1 MNGIFDSHAHY
12 DDERFDADRDE
23 LLESIHRE
31 GVEYIMTIG
40 ADLPTSYAAREL
52 AERYDFVYFAA
63 GIHPEQAGDAPENY
77 LEELKALA
85 AHPKCRAIGE
95 IGLDYY
101 WAENPPKERQMELFR
116 QQVLLAK
123 ELGLPVII
131 HDREA
136 HADTLALL
144 RELHPAGVLH
154 CFSGSVE
161 MAKEVA
167 ALGMYLGFTGA
178 ITFKNARKAPQAA
191 AAVPADRLLIETDC
205 PYMAPEP
212 YRGKRCDSS
221 MLPRV
226 APELSQATY
235 WYYKNAHTIDQKW
248 SVRACGVRQRHIDQ
262 AQSVN
267 LYITNEYTLRQ
278 VLELYVLAWEC
289 GVKTVYYVRS
299 KSLEVEECE
308 SCSS

>member
-12 DDERFDADRDE
+12 DDERFDADRDA
-23 LLESIHRE
+23 LLERIHRE

-52 AERYDFVYFAA
+52 AEQYDFVFFAA

-131 HDREA
+131 HDAAGAAPGRG
-136 HADTLALL
+136 TAL
-144 RELHPAGVLH
+144 
-154 CFSGSVE
+154 F
-161 MAKEVA
+161 
-167 ALGMYLGFTGA
+167 F
-178 ITFKNARKAPQAA
+178 
-191 AAVPADRLLIETDC
+191 
-205 PYMAPEP
+205 
-212 YRGKRCDSS
+212 
-221 MLPRV
+221 
-226 APELSQATY
+226 
-235 WYYKNAHTIDQKW
+235 
-248 SVRACGVRQRHIDQ
+248 RQRGDGQGGGGAGDVPGLHRGHY
-262 AQSVN
+262 
-267 LYITNEYTLRQ
+267 L
-278 VLELYVLAWEC
+278 
-289 GVKTVYYVRS
+289 
-299 KSLEVEECE
+299 
-308 SCSS
+308 

>member
-1 MNGIFDSHAHY
+1 MKLFDTHAHVY
-12 DDERFDADRDE
+12 DKAFDNDREAMMKTVWEVCDYVVCPAE
-23 LLESIHRE
+23 NLE
-31 GVEYIMTIG
+31 
-40 ADLPTSYAAREL
+40 TSRKALAMAQQYPHMYA
-52 AERYDFVYFAA
+52 AA
-63 GIHPEQAGDAPENY
+63 GIHPQLTAQATE
-77 LEELKALA
+77 EELDGIRKLA
-85 AHPKCRAIGE
+85 EENDKIVAIGE

-226 APELSQATY
+226 AERLAEIRGVTPEEIIASTCR
-235 WYYKNAHTIDQKW
+235 NAKRLFGI
-248 SVRACGVRQRHIDQ
+248 G
-262 AQSVN
+262 
-267 LYITNEYTLRQ
+267 
-278 VLELYVLAWEC
+278 
-289 GVKTVYYVRS
+289 
-299 KSLEVEECE
+299 
-308 SCSS
+308 

>member
-1 MNGIFDSHAHY
+1 
-12 DDERFDADRDE
+12 
-23 LLESIHRE
+23 
-31 GVEYIMTIG
+31 
-40 ADLPTSYAAREL
+40 
-52 AERYDFVYFAA
+52 
-63 GIHPEQAGDAPENY
+63 
-77 LEELKALA
+77 
-85 AHPKCRAIGE
+85 
-95 IGLDYY
+95 
-101 WAENPPKERQMELFR
+101 MELFR

-131 HDREA
+131 HNREA
-136 HADTLALL
+136 HADTLEVL

-226 APELSQATY
+226 AERLAEIRGVTPEEIIASTCR
-235 WYYKNAHTIDQKW
+235 NAKRLFGI
-248 SVRACGVRQRHIDQ
+248 G
-262 AQSVN
+262 
-267 LYITNEYTLRQ
+267 
-278 VLELYVLAWEC
+278 
-289 GVKTVYYVRS
+289 
-299 KSLEVEECE
+299 
-308 SCSS
+308 

>member
-144 RELHPAGVLH
+144 WELHPAGVLH

-167 ALGMYLGFTGA
+167 ALGMYLGFT
-178 ITFKNARKAPQAA
+178 
-191 AAVPADRLLIETDC
+191 ADRLLIETDC

-226 APELSQATY
+226 AERLAEIRGVTPEEIIASTCR
-235 WYYKNAHTIDQKW
+235 NAKRLFGI
-248 SVRACGVRQRHIDQ
+248 G
-262 AQSVN
+262 
-267 LYITNEYTLRQ
+267 
-278 VLELYVLAWEC
+278 
-289 GVKTVYYVRS
+289 
-299 KSLEVEECE
+299 
-308 SCSS
+308 